1 MRDVCRVADFPCM
14 QHHILAD
21 GHVGQSINMVAGDA
35 LVIIVMV
42 VVVLVEVLV
51 EVLLVV
57 VVVCA
62 R

>member
-14 QHHILAD
+14 QHHILAY

>member
-1 MRDVCRVADFPCM
+1 MCRVADFPCM
-14 QHHILAD
+14 QHHILAY

-51 EVLLVV
+51 EVLLLV

>member
-1 MRDVCRVADFPCM
+1 M
-14 QHHILAD
+14 QHHILAY